1 MKEFS
6 DPLFGTSRPEMFCK
20 KDSLKNFA
28 KLTGKNFVVRMRP
41 GTWNFIKK
49 ETLAQVFALN
59 FAKFLRTPCLNVF
72 KS

>member
-1 MKEFS
+1 MKEFL

-41 GTWNFIKK
+41 GT
-49 ETLAQVFALN
+49 
-59 FAKFLRTPCLNVF
+59 
-72 KS
+72 